1 MMGRRKKISLA
12 VLALCLL
19 LLAGCQGKPLP
30 EGMEAETLLD
40 AGRDV
45 VLLLVRGEYGA
56 VHALLREDQR
66 ELVSTE
72 DIQSLL
78 LRQLD
83 GAGVY
88 KEIESSM
95 TTGQSSDGES
105 YGVAVFYCAYE
116 KDDVLF
122 RLAFDPDMALIG
134 ISVEKK

>member
-1 MMGRRKKISLA
+1 MIRGTKRVSLA

-19 LLAGCQGKPLP
+19 FLAGCQGRALP
-30 EGMEAETLLD
+30 EGMEEETLLD
-40 AGRDV
+40 AGRET
-45 VLLLVRGEYGA
+45 VLLLIRGEYEE

-66 ELVSTE
+66 ELISAE

-88 KEIESSM
+88 QEIESSM
-95 TTGQSSDGES
+95 ATGQSSDGED
-105 YGVAVFYCAYE
+105 YGVAVFYCAYS

-122 RLAFDPDMALIG
+122 RLAFDPDMSLIG
-134 ISVEKK
+134 ISIQK

>member
-1 MMGRRKKISLA
+1 MMGRTKKVSLA
-12 VLALCLL
+12 ALALCLL
-19 LLAGCQGKPLP
+19 FLAGCQGRPLP
-30 EGMEAETLLD
+30 EGMEEETLLD
-40 AGRDV
+40 AGRDA
-45 VLLLVRGEYGA
+45 VLLLVRGEYEA

-66 ELVSTE
+66 ELLSVE

-88 KEIESSM
+88 QEIESSM